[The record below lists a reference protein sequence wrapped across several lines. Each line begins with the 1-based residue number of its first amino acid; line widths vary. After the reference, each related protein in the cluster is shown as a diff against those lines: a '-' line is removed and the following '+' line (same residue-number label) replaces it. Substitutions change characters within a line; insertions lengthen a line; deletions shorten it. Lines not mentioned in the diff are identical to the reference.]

1 MERALTSRP
10 RIKAGCAHQGWC
22 ATGVQR
28 LIATVSALRG
38 ISSDLFGLRA
48 EKQASLTALLACF
61 AFAVCLAG
69 GLNSAIAENLPTGTI
84 GVKTDRGHFE
94 FSVEIASTPEARAQ
108 GLMNRPS
115 LPKNHGMLFVFER
128 SEDQYFWMK
137 NTPLPLDIIF
147 LQETGTVRHIHHHA
161 TPFSEKVIYSRG
173 PARYVLEFEAGTA
186 HRIGLSVGDQVDLGD
201 ATSK

>member
-10 RIKAGCAHQGWC
+10 RIKAGGTHRGWC
-22 ATGVQR
+22 ATGVQG

-38 ISSDLFGLRA
+38 LTNDWIGLRA
-48 EKQASLTALLACF
+48 EKHARLTVLLVCF
-61 AFAVCLAG
+61 SFVICLASG
-69 GLNSAIAENLPTGTI
+69 FNSAIAENLPTATV

-108 GLMNRPS
+108 GLMNRAS

-147 LQETGTVRHIHHHA
+147 LRDTGTVRHIHHHA

-186 HRIGLSVGDQVDLGD
+186 HRIGLSVGDQVDLGN